1 MSGVTIYIEGGGD
14 GKETKAALRRG
25 MDEFLRKLKDVA
37 RARRWQWQLVLCG
50 GRQRTYETFDN
61 ARGHAGED
69 EIIVLLVDAEAPVT
83 APTPVEHLRTRRGG
97 GWDLSGVDKDQ
108 VHLMVQTME
117 TWIVADPDALAVYYG
132 QGFRA
137 NALPSRRNLEEEDKT
152 EVASALRRATERTRK
167 GDYHKIDHAADLLA
181 LIDPAKARRR
191 CRHCERLF
199 ATLGAAVAAG

>member
-1 MSGVTIYIEGGGD
+1 MTGVRIYMGGGGNSTGEQKRLRTGMSG
-14 GKETKAALRRG
+14 
-25 MDEFLRKLKDVA
+25 FLRELREKV
-37 RARRWQWQLVLCG
+37 RENQRQWRLVPCG
-50 GRQRTYETFDN
+50 SRQQAYEKFNN
-61 ARGHAGED
+61 ARGHARED
-69 EIIVLLVDAEAPVT
+69 EIIILLVDAEAPVT

-97 GWDLSGVDKDQ
+97 GWDLSGVDENQ

-117 TWIVADPDALAVYYG
+117 TWIVADSDALAVYYG

-152 EVASALRRATERTRK
+152 AVASALYRATEPTRK
-167 GDYHKIDHAADLLA
+167 GKYHKIGHAADLLA

>member
-1 MSGVTIYIEGGGD
+1 MTGVTIYMEGGGNST
-14 GKETKAALRRG
+14 GQKRRLRAG
-25 MDEFLRKLKDVA
+25 MNEFLSELSEKVREN
-37 RARRWQWQLVLCG
+37 RRQWRLVPCG
-50 GRQRTYETFDN
+50 SRQRAYETFNN

-69 EIIVLLVDAEAPVT
+69 EIIVLLVDAEEPVT
-83 APTPVEHLRTRRGG
+83 VPTPVEHLRTGP
-97 GWDLSGVDKDQ
+97 GWDLSGVNEDR

-152 EVASALRRATERTRK
+152 EVASALHRATERTRK
-167 GDYHKIDHAADLLA
+167 GEYHKIRHAADLLA